1 MSVFGFSLFPHRMKP
16 FPTWPLRSAF
26 KSKFLGP
33 LGRPSS
39 WAFRHL
45 TFWWNAITP
54 TPAVSCLSIV
64 VDVLGTLAGPQVIK
78 HLIPTMHE
86 VNLRWNPSKDFT
98 VFARSRLSKK
108 RYEIR
113 PNLAFQCL
121 SFGFIDVCIRDV
133 FGGYERLLL
142 THFRAET
149 GTMFFFNLH
158 SIDFYPVQYRG
169 QLEYIS

>member
-1 MSVFGFSLFPHRMKP
+1 MSVFGFSLFPHWMKP
-16 FPTWPLRSAF
+16 FPTWPLCSAF
-26 KSKFLGP
+26 KSNFLGP

-54 TPAVSCLSIV
+54 SPAVSCLSIV

-78 HLIPTMHE
+78 HLIPTMPE

-113 PNLAFQCL
+113 PSLAFQCL

-133 FGGYERLLL
+133 FGGYVFGCSWPTLEQKL
-142 THFRAET
+142 
-149 GTMFFFNLH
+149 GQCFFNLH
-158 SIDFYPVQYRG
+158 SIDFYPVPYRG